1 MNGCNQ
7 WYLWL
12 KWMIVNVNIQPID
25 FIEWRYIEMDNHC
38 KEMLMDSIMYQCS
51 LYQMNWYEWMELYE
65 YSWFYPMY
73 RFLQQSLF
81 MNCWLWEWNYRFILI
96 FPWIP

>member
-12 KWMIVNVNIQPID
+12 KWMIESIWIWESFMIVNVNIQPID

-38 KEMLMDSIMYQCS
+38 KEM
-51 LYQMNWYEWMELYE
+51 
-65 YSWFYPMY
+65 
-73 RFLQQSLF
+73 
-81 MNCWLWEWNYRFILI
+81 
-96 FPWIP
+96 

>member
-12 KWMIVNVNIQPID
+12 KWMIVNWNHVWIWESFMIVNVNIQPID

-38 KEMLMDSIMYQCS
+38 KEM
-51 LYQMNWYEWMELYE
+51 
-65 YSWFYPMY
+65 
-73 RFLQQSLF
+73 
-81 MNCWLWEWNYRFILI
+81 
-96 FPWIP
+96 

>member
-38 KEMLMDSIMYQCS
+38 KEMLMDSVMYQCS
-51 LYQMNWYEWMELYE
+51 LYQMNWYEIINNSILNEWMELYE
-65 YSWFYPMY
+65 
-73 RFLQQSLF
+73 
-81 MNCWLWEWNYRFILI
+81 
-96 FPWIP
+96 